1 MCYINQLLFKMYGE
15 KEVGIDFV
23 FIDTHLSA
31 FEMKSQ
37 NHVALLKTTLPLHR
51 RGGLF
56 PFTELTMKT
65 NKQTGRQ
72 VSLPYV
78 LVETVHFSQLADF

>member
-1 MCYINQLLFKMYGE
+1 MTWPLSG
-15 KEVGIDFV
+15 KEAAIDFV
-23 FIDTHLSA
+23 FIDTNLSA
-31 FEMKSQ
+31 FEMKSR
-37 NHVALLKTTLPLHR
+37 NRVALLITGLPLHR
-51 RGGLF
+51 KRGLF
-56 PFTELTMKT
+56 PFPELTMKT